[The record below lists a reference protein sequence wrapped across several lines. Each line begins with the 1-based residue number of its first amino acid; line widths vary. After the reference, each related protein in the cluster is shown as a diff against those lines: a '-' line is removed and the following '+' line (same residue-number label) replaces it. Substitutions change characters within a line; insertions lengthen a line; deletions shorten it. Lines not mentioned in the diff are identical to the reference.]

1 LTRRGRPQRRRAH
14 SVEFLRALTA
24 LLVLAA
30 LSGGIPVLLWRLGG
44 WPLPHSLPLV
54 AELRV
59 GLTRPL
65 PDDVIANTLITLA
78 WVWWAHFLICLVTET
93 ICTVRGRMP
102 IRIPGGW
109 LSQAIAARLIGAIL
123 FLTPSVNLVQPGVIA
138 APGAI
143 VAVAVTAVP
152 HLDGTS
158 ATHVVVAQPG
168 LAEEHPV
175 LERGLAEGHPVLKRY
190 IVQAKQPGQPHDTL
204 WGIAERHLGDPLRW
218 PEIWE
223 LNQGRPLPDPPGGRF
238 ADADRIWPGQELL
251 LPADAVG
258 IPPREHPPPSPPQL
272 HHPRP
277 PRQQRPQP
285 STDQTPPTTPA
296 APSTTSPAPAAPVAP
311 PGSATSP
318 DEGQGGEILRIVTEL
333 AGAGLLAVGVIALL
347 TRLRHRQQRA
357 RRPGRRIPLPTGTD
371 ADVEVALRTTQQPDT
386 AHFLDLAL
394 RALTHATRQAGL
406 AAPEVVAVLITP
418 DQVEVRLD
426 HPSEPAP
433 APFQQAAPDRWR
445 LPRSTP
451 ADQLDQ
457 AAAQA
462 VAPIPA
468 LATVGQVEDTR
479 VMLNLEAASMV
490 ALTGDPVDARAMLDA
505 FAVELATSV
514 WSDHLD
520 LVLVGFGEE
529 LGPLERVR
537 HITNIEDYLPTLE
550 RRLHH
555 ARELLDTEGHPSAA
569 TARMTSQTPDSWTP
583 TILLCASPPSPTT
596 LARLTTP
603 DVQLHRLPVA
613 IVSVGELPPPAW
625 RIDLAGGQATIDAL
639 DLTVRS
645 LQLTPEAYQAITKL
659 LATAAATHDVAPTAP
674 PYDALHRPAAAPPRL
689 RLIRNHQAAPADPA
703 AHDDRAPASP
713 IKVRVL
719 GKIDIGGIPRIERA
733 KALELIVYL
742 ALHPA
747 GVDLERLWE
756 ALWPERPLNR
766 PTLHTTVSIARS
778 RLGDAPDATP
788 YLPSTRNGLYR
799 LNPSIRVDWT
809 RFQTL
814 TQLAAHD
821 QDHATQ
827 TLHQALDL
835 VTGTPLESAA
845 PNGYEWALVHRTEM
859 ESAIGDAADQLARHY
874 LDQHNHAGAT
884 WSARR
889 GLLATPYDE
898 RLYRQLMLAAYTA
911 GNPAGVDAIMRELI
925 QVLDA
930 EAEPLD
936 DLHPDTIAL
945 YKKLRGTRLLRT

>member
-1 LTRRGRPQRRRAH
+1 M
-14 SVEFLRALTA
+14 A
-24 LLVLAA
+24 LLALVA
-30 LSGGIPVLLWRLGG
+30 LSGAIPVLLWRLGG
-44 WPLPHSLPLV
+44 WPLPHTLPTL
-54 AELRV
+54 AELQA

-65 PDDVIANTLITLA
+65 PDEIIANTLLTLA
-78 WVWWAHFLICLVTET
+78 WIWWAHFLICLVTET
-93 ICTVRGRMP
+93 IGTLRGRMP
-102 IRIPGGW
+102 IRVPGGW
-109 LSQAIAARLIGAIL
+109 LNQAIAARLIGAIL
-123 FLTPSVNLVQPGVIA
+123 FLTPSINLVQPGAIA
-138 APGAI
+138 APGPIA
-143 VAVAVTAVP
+143 AVALAAVP
-152 HLDGTS
+152 HLDAASTTTVL
-158 ATHVVVAQPG
+158 AAQPG

-175 LERGLAEGHPVLKRY
+175 LKHY

-223 LNQGRPLPDPPGGRF
+223 LNHGRPLPDPPGGRF
-238 ADADRIWPGQELL
+238 TDADRIWPGQELL
-251 LPADAVG
+251 LPSDAVG
-258 IPPREHPPPSPPQL
+258 ISPRQQPPPPPAPS
-272 HHPRP
+272 HRPRP
-277 PRQQRPQP
+277 PSQQPPQP
-285 STDQTPPTTPA
+285 PTSQAPPTAPE
-296 APSTTSPAPAAPVAP
+296 APSTTPPGRPAPASPP
-311 PGSATSP
+311 PGSAIAPNES
-318 DEGQGGEILRIVTEL
+318 QGGGILRIVTEL

-371 ADVEVALRTTQQPDT
+371 ADVEVALRSKQEPDT
-386 AHFLDLAL
+386 ARFLDLAL
-394 RALTHATRQAGL
+394 RALAHATRQAGL
-406 AAPEVVAVLITP
+406 APPEIVAVLITP
-418 DQVEVRLD
+418 DHLEVRLD
-426 HPSEPAP
+426 HSQPAP
-433 APFQQAAPDRWR
+433 APFEQAAPDRWR
-445 LPRSTP
+445 LTRSTP

-468 LATVGQVEDTR
+468 LATLGQVEDTR
-479 VMLNLEAASMV
+479 VMLNLEAASML
-490 ALTGDPVDARAMLDA
+490 ALTGDLIGARAMLDA

-537 HITNIEDYLPTLE
+537 HFAALEDYLPTLE
-550 RRLHH
+550 RRLHR
-555 ARELLDTEGHPSAA
+555 ARQLLDSEGHPSAA

-596 LARLTTP
+596 LARLTSQ

-613 IVSVGELPPPAW
+613 IVAVGDLPPPAW

-659 LATAAATHDVAPTAP
+659 LATAASTQDVAPTAP
-674 PYDALHRPAAAPPRL
+674 PYDTLHRPAAAPPRL
-689 RLIRNHQAAPADPA
+689 RLVREQDEAAPAGSA
-703 AHDDRAPASP
+703 GEHDLAPSAP
-713 IKVRVL
+713 IEVRVL
-719 GKIDIGGIPRIERA
+719 GKIDIAGIPRIERA

-756 ALWPERPLNR
+756 ALWPERPLSR

-778 RLGDAPDATP
+778 RLGDAPDGTT
-788 YLPSTRNGLYR
+788 YLPSARSGHYQLR
-799 LNPSIRVDWT
+799 PEIGVDWT

-814 TQLAAHD
+814 TRLAAQD
-821 QDHATQ
+821 QDQAIQ
-827 TLHQALDL
+827 ALHQALDL
-835 VTGTPLESAA
+835 VSGTPLTSAA

-859 ESAIGDAADQLARHY
+859 ESAIGDAADQLARHH
-874 LDQHNHAGAT
+874 LDQHDHTGAT
-884 WSARR
+884 WAARR

-898 RLYRQLMLAAYTA
+898 RLYRQLMLAAYQS

>member
-1 LTRRGRPQRRRAH
+1 MTPRGRPQRRRAR

-30 LSGGIPVLLWRLGG
+30 LSGGIPILLWRLGG
-44 WPLPHSLPLV
+44 WPLPHSLPSL
-54 AELRV
+54 AELRIAI
-59 GLTRPL
+59 TRPL

-78 WVWWAHFLICLVTET
+78 WVWWAHFLICLATET

-123 FLTPSVNLVQPGVIA
+123 FLTPSVNLVQPGAIA
-138 APGAI
+138 APGPIA
-143 VAVAVTAVP
+143 AVTVTAVP

-158 ATHVVVAQPG
+158 AIHVRATQQR
-168 LAEEHPV
+168 H
-175 LERGLAEGHPVLKRY
+175 ERGLAEEHPVLKRY

-223 LNQGRPLPDPPGGRF
+223 LNHGRPLPDPPGGRF
-238 ADADRIWPGQELL
+238 TDEDRIWPGQELL
-251 LPADAVG
+251 LPPDAVG
-258 IPPREHPPPSPPQL
+258 IPSREHPPPAPPQP
-272 HHPRP
+272 H
-277 PRQQRPQP
+277 QPQP
-285 STDQTPPTTPA
+285 PKQQPQPPPDQTPPTVPA
-296 APSTTSPAPAAPVAP
+296 SPSTTSPAQPTPVSP

-318 DEGQGGEILRIVTEL
+318 DEGQGREILRIVTGL

-347 TRLRHRQQRA
+347 TRLRRRQQRA

-406 AAPEVVAVLITP
+406 AAPEVQAVLIMP
-418 DQVEVRLD
+418 DHVEVRLD

-433 APFQQAAPDRWR
+433 SPFHQAAPDRWR
-445 LPRSTP
+445 LARSTP
-451 ADQLDQ
+451 ADQLAE

-468 LATVGQVEDTR
+468 LVTVGQIEDTR
-479 VMLNLEAASMV
+479 VMLNLESASMV
-490 ALTGDPVDARAMLDA
+490 ALAGAPVDARAMLDA
-505 FAVELATSV
+505 FAVELATSL

-520 LVLVGFGEE
+520 MVLVGFGEE

-537 HITNIEDYLPTLE
+537 HIATLQDYLPTLE
-550 RRLHH
+550 RRLHR
-555 ARELLDTEGHPSAA
+555 ARELLDTEGHPSAT
-569 TARMTSQTPDSWTP
+569 TARMTSHTPDSWTP
-583 TILLCASPPSPTT
+583 TIVLCASPPSPTT

-613 IVSVGELPPPAW
+613 IVAVGELPPPAW
-625 RIDLAGGQATIDAL
+625 RIELAGGQATIDTL

-659 LATAAATHDVAPTAP
+659 LATAVSTDDVDPTTP
-674 PYDALHRPAAAPPRL
+674 PYNTLHRPATAPPRL
-689 RLIRNHQAAPADPA
+689 RLIRDHEAAPADPA
-703 AHDDRAPASP
+703 AQDDLAPASP
-713 IKVRVL
+713 IEVRVL
-719 GKIDIGGIPRIERA
+719 GKIDIHGIPRIERA

-742 ALHPA
+742 ALHPT

-778 RLGDAPDATP
+778 RLGDAPGGTP
-788 YLPSTRNGLYR
+788 YLPTARNGLYQ
-799 LNPSIRVDWT
+799 LNPALSVDWT

-814 TQLAAHD
+814 TQLATQD
-821 QDHATQ
+821 QDHATAA
-827 TLHQALDL
+827 LHQALDL
-835 VTGTPLESAA
+835 VTGSPLESAA

-859 ESAIGDAADQLARHY
+859 ESAIGDAADHLARQY
-874 LDQHNHAGAT
+874 LDRHDHPGAT
-884 WSARR
+884 WAARR
-889 GLLATPYDE
+889 GLLASPYDE

-925 QVLDA
+925 HVLDA